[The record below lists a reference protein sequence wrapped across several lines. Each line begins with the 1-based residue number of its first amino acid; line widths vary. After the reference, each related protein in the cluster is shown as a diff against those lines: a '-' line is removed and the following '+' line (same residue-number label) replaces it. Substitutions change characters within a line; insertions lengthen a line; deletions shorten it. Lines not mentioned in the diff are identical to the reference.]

1 MAIFVVTISV
11 FINALSLKKR
21 KGEVLEYF
29 GGLHSFLGSLPS
41 ISVIKPLCDLLLLI
55 SFHINLNLRPARRG
69 GGKSLPPHQPN
80 FQTLP

>member
-1 MAIFVVTISV
+1 MAIVTISV

-21 KGEVLEYF
+21 KGGVLEYF
-29 GGLHSFLGSLPS
+29 GELHSFLGSLPS

-55 SFHINLNLRPARRG
+55 CFHINLNLRPARRG
-69 GGKSLPPHQPN
+69 GGKFLPPHQPN